1 MRNRIRC
8 RMQPML
14 GIVALLTVLGLVVV
28 GCGGKE
34 ANAPQADKKGTAG
47 GKRAQVNL
55 PPFPPAPRD
64 AENPNLRVPGTPMP
78 YEDFLA
84 YVVTDA
90 AAKWQAVFEEA
101 NVPYSDVD
109 FVPYDRSVRSPCGK
123 GNQVSGPFYCPTNQA
138 IYFPTNWVNPS
149 TGKVMAEYGDFAMA
163 IVAAHEVG
171 HHVQEQVGWLE
182 KYRSLNI
189 ELEADCFAGV
199 WGYSQ
204 YANVEPGD
212 VGEAM
217 EISWDSGDVPG
228 TPRNDP
234 YAHGKPAQRVK
245 WFRTGYDSG
254 DPGQCYTLT
263 P

>member
-1 MRNRIRC
+1 MRDLMKRQLQSR
-8 RMQPML
+8 L
-14 GIVALLTVLGLVVV
+14 GIIALLTVLGLIVAA
-28 GCGGKE
+28 CGGKE
-34 ANAPQADKKGTAG
+34 ANGPRADKKGAAG
-47 GKRAQVNL
+47 GQRAQVNL

-90 AAKWQAVFEEA
+90 AAKWQATLEEA
-101 NVPYSDVD
+101 DVPYSDVD
-109 FVPYDRSVRSPCGK
+109 FVPYARSVRSPCGR
-123 GNQVSGPFYCPTNQA
+123 GNQVTGPFYCSTNQA
-138 IYFPTNWVNPS
+138 IYFPTKWANPG
-149 TGKVMAEYGDFAMA
+149 TGEAMAEYGDFAMA

-171 HHVQEQVGWLE
+171 HHVQEQLGTLGG
-182 KYRSLNI
+182 YPSLKI
-189 ELEADCFAGV
+189 ELQADCFAGV

-217 EISWDSGDVPG
+217 DISWVSGDLPG

-234 YAHGKPAQRVK
+234 YAHGKPEERVK

-254 DPGQCYTLT
+254 DAGRCFRLT